1 MGRPGGQLFWQL
13 VAEGCGVTVPMPGS
27 YDATQ
32 VESVDAGEVR
42 GSQQQ
47 VAEVVHNDEV
57 VEPMREAQTSG
68 QHPVHSYRHPADMHI
83 ASGDNVMAEIVVV
96 LI

>member
-1 MGRPGGQLFWQL
+1 
-13 VAEGCGVTVPMPGS
+13 MPGS

-32 VESVDAGEVR
+32 VENVDAGEVR